1 MDFKIPLNIF
11 PLIAGHKLWKWHFH
25 LLFPAVLWHVS
36 IAHLQVRP
44 LHAGTHPVI
53 ERAVHG
59 LIPVSISRRWLWVR
73 SLGQL
78 THNCKDN

>member
-1 MDFKIPLNIF
+1 MAFPFVVSSCPL
-11 PLIAGHKLWKWHFH
+11 AR
-25 LLFPAVLWHVS
+25 V
-36 IAHLQVRP
+36 QVRP
-44 LHAGTHPVI
+44 LHAGRMTHPVI